1 MIVIREYAKIVA
13 TEEVREMKLE
23 YKRRFGK
30 SFIPFNYADFRGTE
44 TMRAGQQYVDT
55 LRHALETNTPYEIE
69 SHRYDDFDH

>member
-30 SFIPFNYADFRGTE
+30 SFIPFNYADFQSDE
-44 TMRAGQQYVDT
+44 NMNAGEKYVVA
-55 LRHALETNTPYEIE
+55 LRNALETNTPYDIV
-69 SHRYDDFDH
+69 SHRYDTFDH

>member
-1 MIVIREYAKIVA
+1 MYVIREDALIIA
-13 TEEVREMKLE
+13 TEEVMHMMDE

-30 SFIPFNYADFRGTE
+30 SFIAFNYADFQGTE
-44 TMRAGQQYVDT
+44 TMRPGEQYVNT